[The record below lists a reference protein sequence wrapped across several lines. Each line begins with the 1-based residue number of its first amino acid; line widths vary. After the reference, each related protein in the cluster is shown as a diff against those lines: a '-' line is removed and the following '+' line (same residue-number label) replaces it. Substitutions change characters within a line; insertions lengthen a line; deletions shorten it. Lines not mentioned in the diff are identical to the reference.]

1 MKKWCIA
8 FLMTILLALSMVLS
22 VVAEGNAF
30 FVDDANLLEDTEEAE
45 LEQILE
51 EISMRQNCDV
61 VIVTVDS
68 LDGKSAMEYAD
79 DYFDYNGYGYGAE
92 KDGILF
98 LIAMEDCDWW
108 ISTHGSYGISSFTD
122 AGIDYMS
129 EQFLPSLSD
138 GDYYEAF
145 TTYANLCDEF
155 LMSASEGEP
164 YDVGNLPEDEKGP
177 GFYVV
182 AGGLGILVGFLIS
195 LIMAQAEKK
204 KLKTIYMKKSAG
216 QYESKNSLKL
226 TRKKDT
232 MVRTYVTTVVIPK
245 NDDNSHSG
253 GGSTTHVSSSGH
265 SHGGGGGKF

>member
-98 LIAMEDCDWW
+98 LIAMEDRDWW
-108 ISTHGSYGISSFTD
+108 ISTHGSYGISST
-122 AGIDYMS
+122 
-129 EQFLPSLSD
+129 
-138 GDYYEAF
+138 
-145 TTYANLCDEF
+145 
-155 LMSASEGEP
+155 
-164 YDVGNLPEDEKGP
+164 
-177 GFYVV
+177 
-182 AGGLGILVGFLIS
+182 
-195 LIMAQAEKK
+195 
-204 KLKTIYMKKSAG
+204 
-216 QYESKNSLKL
+216 
-226 TRKKDT
+226 
-232 MVRTYVTTVVIPK
+232 
-245 NDDNSHSG
+245 
-253 GGSTTHVSSSGH
+253 
-265 SHGGGGGKF
+265 